1 MNINNHVARVQN
13 AVAAYRMADAIYE
26 AVARR
31 LKGDSRY
38 EALDIIREYLTH
50 AAKHE
55 DKMVEDLANAYR
67 SSEKVTA

>member
-1 MNINNHVARVQN
+1 MNVMNHVSRLQN
-13 AVAAYRMADAIYE
+13 ATAAYRMADAIYD

-31 LKGDSRY
+31 LTGDSRFQ
-38 EALDIIREYLTH
+38 ALDIIREYLTH